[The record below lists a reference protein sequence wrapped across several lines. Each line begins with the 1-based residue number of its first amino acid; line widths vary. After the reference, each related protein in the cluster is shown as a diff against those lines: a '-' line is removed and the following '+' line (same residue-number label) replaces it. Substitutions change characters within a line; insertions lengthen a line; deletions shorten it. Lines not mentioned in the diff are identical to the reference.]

1 MREEAKYW
9 IDRLGLVRHP
19 EGVFYRETY
28 RSEEMITAAAL
39 AARYGE
45 GERAFSTAICF
56 LLEGD
61 DFSALHR
68 LRSDELWHF
77 YTGEPLYVHELDE
90 NGGYVRHQLGGAG
103 EEGGMFQLVI
113 KAGRWFGASLRNCG
127 SFALVGCTVAPG
139 FDFRDFE
146 MGDRSKLLKRFPERE
161 TLIRQLTRG
170 SG

>member
-19 EGVFYRETY
+19 EGGFYRETY
-28 RSEEMITAAAL
+28 RSEEMIGAAAL
-39 AARYGE
+39 PERYGE
-45 GERAFSTAICF
+45 GERALSTAIFF
-56 LLEGD
+56 LLEGG

-68 LRSDELWHF
+68 LRSDEIWHF

-90 NGGYVRHQLGGAG
+90 NGGYVRHLLGGAG
-103 EEGGMFQLVI
+103 EGGMFQLVI
-113 KAGRWFGASLRNCG
+113 KAGRWFGALLRDNE

-146 MGDRSKLLKRFPERE
+146 MGDRPDLLRRFPERE
-161 TLIRQLTRG
+161 SLIRQLTRV